1 MEDRRNSGIDGSDQ
15 QTGHAQQES
24 DADLFSYLNYPTAR
38 DPTNA
43 QREHDILDEIIDGLP
58 GPAVGVETSFTDIAR
73 NAGQL
78 EDVHG
83 PTLKSNPHITNSVQA
98 TSMLQGQYNAP
109 YQIPKLGGNVIGGVY
124 TSPSTSAPPMP
135 SVRPV
140 GSVPS
145 LGLPSETSFP
155 KEPSH
160 EAMIAAATMHQEAE
174 DAHWPTLES
183 KPHITDSVQATSML
197 QGQYSTHNQIP
208 KLDGIGGVYTSPY
221 ITAPAMPFVR
231 PVGRFPLSFPKRP
244 AQGAIGTQIGDQQ
257 QERWT
262 DVVSDYSNDADMRW
276 SQKQTRQLH
285 NHLHGDA
292 QLTSTAIASSA
303 GIPFGRMGSSEKQR
317 QDPFKEGDGNE
328 SQLEPRHDV
337 LHQSTGSPATTTVS
351 KQAKLSKYKT
361 LHKCQHC
368 PKELR
373 SLSVLRLHEHIHTGE
388 RPYKCKTCDASFK
401 HPSNLRAHVRIHT
414 EERPY
419 KCETCELSFKQRSYL
434 RVHERIHTREGP
446 YKCKTCR
453 KSFTQLS
460 ILHAHERF
468 HTLDLS

>member
-1 MEDRRNSGIDGSDQ
+1 MF
-15 QTGHAQQES
+15 T
-24 DADLFSYLNYPTAR
+24 F
-38 DPTNA
+38 
-43 QREHDILDEIIDGLP
+43 
-58 GPAVGVETSFTDIAR
+58 VSF
-73 NAGQL
+73 
-78 EDVHG
+78 H
-83 PTLKSNPHITNSVQA
+83 S
-98 TSMLQGQYNAP
+98 
-109 YQIPKLGGNVIGGVY
+109 
-124 TSPSTSAPPMP
+124 
-135 SVRPV
+135 
-140 GSVPS
+140 
-145 LGLPSETSFP
+145 
-155 KEPSH
+155 
-160 EAMIAAATMHQEAE
+160 
-174 DAHWPTLES
+174 
-183 KPHITDSVQATSML
+183 
-197 QGQYSTHNQIP
+197 
-208 KLDGIGGVYTSPY
+208 
-221 ITAPAMPFVR
+221 
-231 PVGRFPLSFPKRP
+231 
-244 AQGAIGTQIGDQQ
+244 GTQIGDQQ